1 MHDSTSSKNR
11 KFSTRNTDTTTM
23 QLENSIETD
32 HKANYLASF
41 VSPSLA
47 ILVHLPQYWYL
58 NYYVLHSPPSLA
70 TERASLPSA
79 SIRTCP
85 TFPRHTRPN
94 RRRDGRLTRVP
105 CGEYFRYITQQGQ
118 GYKNR
123 RTVLFFSMTGGD
135 GRKFDSKEML
145 MEVVSSR

>member
-41 VSPSLA
+41 VSPFLA

-58 NYYVLHSPPSLA
+58 NYYVLHSPSSLA

-94 RRRDGRLTRVP
+94 RRLTRVP
-105 CGEYFRYITQQGQ
+105 CGEYFTYITQGQ
-118 GYKNR
+118 EYKNR
-123 RTVLFFSMTGGD
+123 GTVLFYSMTG

-145 MEVVSSR
+145 MEVVSLR